1 MADTHL
7 NITTAGNT
15 YNPILLAIQTKN
27 YKITLSFTVDED
39 GHETSHYDAEKDN
52 RRFSARSPAE
62 LLGLIAMWEVRGD
75 NWHHNRRTE
84 PDLHGELA
92 ELSVTYNQ
100 DGNVIEC

>member
-1 MADTHL
+1 
-7 NITTAGNT
+7 
-15 YNPILLAIQTKN
+15 
-27 YKITLSFTVDED
+27 
-39 GHETSHYDAEKDN
+39 
-52 RRFSARSPAE
+52 
-62 LLGLIAMWEVRGD
+62 MWEVRGD